1 MYVCMST
8 RARLMTESSQ
18 FASRKPGTNPFIQF
32 TIAMTR
38 TITYGIDFGK
48 NTSGAKCKRDSKCA
62 NTKTPERVTR
72 GQLRWM
78 SKAISEDGK
87 TFSAYYHVECVSQ
100 TTVLNMLTAHGSSAN
115 DEVANIRKAIGSIEG
130 FDALPTEEYKENV
143 VKWLIG
149 IARDDRRDADV
160 AKWLA
165 GIHDED
171 EEDAATGEEK
181 EDKEPMKK
189 KSKAKPKPAAKKPAA
204 KKTPVVRAKKK
215 PHSKK
220 PAKRKAAEAA

>member
-1 MYVCMST
+1 MYVCMYT

-48 NTSGAKCKRDSKCA
+48 STTGARCRRDSKCA

-78 SKAISEDGK
+78 SKAVSEDGK

-115 DEVANIRKAIGSIEG
+115 DEDANIRKAIGSIEG

-171 EEDAATGEEK
+171 EEDAAAGEEE
-181 EDKEPMKK
+181 EDKEPVKK
-189 KSKAKPKPAAKKPAA
+189 KSKTKPKPAAKK
-204 KKTPVVRAKKK
+204 KPVVRAKKK
-215 PHSKK
+215 PAAKK
-220 PAKRKAAEAA
+220 PAKRKTAEAA

>member
-1 MYVCMST
+1 
-8 RARLMTESSQ
+8 
-18 FASRKPGTNPFIQF
+18 
-32 TIAMTR
+32 MTR
-38 TITYGIDFGK
+38 TVTYGIDFGK
-48 NTSGAKCKRDSKCA
+48 STSGAKCKRESKCA
-62 NTKTPERVTR
+62 NAKTPERVTR

-78 SKAISEDGK
+78 SKAVSENGK

-115 DEVANIRKAIGSIEG
+115 DEDENIRKAIESIEG

-143 VKWLIG
+143 MKWLIG

-165 GIHDED
+165 GIH
-171 EEDAATGEEK
+171 EEAGE
-181 EDKEPMKK
+181 EDKEPVKK
-189 KSKAKPKPAAKKPAA
+189 KSKAKPKPAA

-215 PHSKK
+215 PAKK
-220 PAKRKAAEAA
+220 TPAKRKATKAA

>member
-1 MYVCMST
+1 
-8 RARLMTESSQ
+8 MTESSQ

-48 NTSGAKCKRDSKCA
+48 STAGAKCRRDSKCA

-78 SKAISEDGK
+78 SKAVSEDGK

-115 DEVANIRKAIGSIEG
+115 DEYANIRKAIGSIEG

-171 EEDAATGEEK
+171 EEDAAAGEEE
-181 EDKEPMKK
+181 EDKEPVKK
-189 KSKAKPKPAAKKPAA
+189 KSKTKPKPAAKK
-204 KKTPVVRAKKK
+204 KPVVRAKKK
-215 PHSKK
+215 PAAKK
-220 PAKRKAAEAA
+220 PAKRKTAEAA

>member
-1 MYVCMST
+1 
-8 RARLMTESSQ
+8 
-18 FASRKPGTNPFIQF
+18 
-32 TIAMTR
+32 
-38 TITYGIDFGK
+38 
-48 NTSGAKCKRDSKCA
+48 
-62 NTKTPERVTR
+62 
-72 GQLRWM
+72 
-78 SKAISEDGK
+78 
-87 TFSAYYHVECVSQ
+87 
-100 TTVLNMLTAHGSSAN
+100 MLTAHGSSTN
-115 DEVANIRKAIGSIEG
+115 DEDENIRKAIESIEG

-143 VKWLIG
+143 MKWLIG

-215 PHSKK
+215 PHAKK